1 MPNLLL
7 ENLRKNRA
15 YIYAIAEKYGISNI
29 RIFGSVARGEET
41 AKSDVDMLVSISK
54 HKGMG
59 FDLIRFEREFSEK
72 FNTKTDV
79 ISENGVHAS
88 LKEKIFNEA
97 VAL

>member
-1 MPNLLL
+1 MAKLL
-7 ENLRKNRA
+7 EELHQNREK
-15 YIYAIAEKYGISNI
+15 IYAIAEKYGISNI

-41 AKSDVDMLVSISK
+41 SASDIDMLVSISK

-72 FNTKTDV
+72 FNAKTDV
-79 ISENGVHAS
+79 ISENGVHHL
-88 LKEKIFNEA
+88 LKEKIFGEA